1 MNKIVWCSNCVLP
14 STRPNLKINKK
25 GICNACENK
34 RLKISWQK
42 RLISLKK
49 IISVSKTK
57 SNNYD
62 CVIPVSGGKDSTWQ
76 IYKCISFGLK
86 PLAISWKPHLRTKIG
101 YKNLHNLQNLG
112 VDHMDITTNPKIEKK
127 ILLETFKRK
136 GSTAISMHLGIF
148 NIPLLIAKKF
158 KIPLV
163 VWGENSAAE
172 YGHKNKRDIQ
182 SDLDNKWFKNY
193 GVTNNVNYKNL
204 ISYGFKKKDIYFYT
218 PLNEKYKV
226 KQIFLGN
233 FIKWDPLE
241 VSNMAKKLGFKS
253 AKKPKTGYYNFSDID
268 DDFIS
273 IHHWMKYYK
282 FGFTRLFDN
291 LSIEIRNKRL
301 SRNKAISIIKKS
313 SFTPPKNDINK
324 FCKYVNIST
333 KQFFLIAEKFRNK
346 KIWRKKN
353 KRWILINPIKN

>member
-1 MNKIVWCSNCVLP
+1 MSKIFWCNNCVLP
-14 STRPNLKINKK
+14 STRPNLKFNKN

-34 RLKISWQK
+34 KIKISWKK
-42 RLISLKK
+42 RLILLKK
-49 IISVSKTK
+49 IIQFSKKK
-57 SNNYD
+57 SINYD
-62 CVIPVSGGKDSTWQ
+62 CIIPVSGGKDSTWQ
-76 IYKCISFGLK
+76 IFKCLSLGLK

-101 YKNLHNLQNLG
+101 YKNLNNLKNLG

-148 NIPLLIAKKF
+148 NIPLLVAKKF
-158 KIPLV
+158 QIPLI

-172 YGHKNKRDIQ
+172 YGYKNKKDIQ
-182 SDLDNKWFKNY
+182 SDLDYNWFKNY
-193 GVTNNVNYKNL
+193 GVTNDVNFKEL

-218 PLNEKYKV
+218 PPNDKYKV

-233 FIKWDPLE
+233 YIKWDPLQ
-241 VSNMAKKLGFKS
+241 VSYLAKKLGFKS

-313 SFTPPKNDINK
+313 SFIPPKNDINK
-324 FCKYVNIST
+324 FCKYVNISF
-333 KQFFLIAEKFRNK
+333 KQFLVIAEKFRNK
-346 KIWRKKN
+346 KIWKK
-353 KRWILINPIKN
+353 KK